1 MLRTAAGIVALRSSR
16 EVLQQLDVG
25 DLIMVEFAEGGDQ
38 AVQQ

>member
-1 MLRTAAGIVALRSSR
+1 MVALRSSR

-25 DLIMVEFAEGGDQ
+25 DVIFAEGGDQ